1 MTEEYQESKKEMIE
15 SLANLLGNTF
25 FQRRDIFGSQL
36 DDGRYLAIKEP
47 LTTKHLVLHI
57 KGEITL
63 GTYILATDSTTN
75 LMAFDT
81 DANDGL
87 EKFKRVSA
95 ELREDGIP
103 SYLET
108 SRRGGHLW
116 FFFDRKYQGERVRMF
131 GKAIIGLH
139 NLDPIELFPKQSR
152 LGLGPGSLL
161 RLPFGKHRITN
172 TRYPFILPD
181 GNLLARTVTEQIHI
195 LSAHQTVPEGIFE
208 LFAAKEEQK
217 DKPIVPRAIGEVYA
231 SSKVEKIKK
240 AVDAVD
246 FIGSYI
252 DLRPVAS
259 GAVGK
264 CPFHDDNHPSLGVN
278 KKGNYWHCFAGCGSG
293 SIINFWM
300 KWRGINFSQAVEELG
315 HLLDVK

>member
-1 MTEEYQESKKEMIE
+1 MTKEFQASKKEIIVE
-15 SLANLLGNTF
+15 LANLLGDTF
-25 FQRRDIFGSQL
+25 FQRRDMFGSQL

-47 LTTKHLVLHI
+47 LTTKHLGLHLQ
-57 KGEITL
+57 GQITL
-63 GTYILATDSTTN
+63 GTYILAPDSTTH

-81 DANDGL
+81 DVEGGL

-95 ELREDGIP
+95 ELMQDGIP

-116 FFFDRKYQGERVRMF
+116 FFFNRNYEGERVRMF
-131 GKAIIGLH
+131 GKAIIRLK

-152 LGLGPGSLL
+152 LGSGPGSLL
-161 RLPFGKHRITN
+161 RLPFGKHRITKV
-172 TRYPFILPD
+172 RYPFILPD

-195 LSAHQTVPEGIFE
+195 LSVHQTVSDGIFE
-208 LFAAKEEQK
+208 AFAVKEAQK
-217 DKPIVPRAIGEVYA
+217 EKPLVPRPIGEVYE
-231 SSKVEKIKK
+231 SSKVERIKK

-315 HLLDVK
+315 DQLDVK